1 VSRRVH
7 RVLELRRAIAAA
19 VGEGTLRG
27 TAREVGLSAPALRNF
42 INGAEPRRPATL
54 RKLESWY
61 VRRLECEA
69 APADVDAV
77 QHALAILLR
86 DLPEEM
92 QPQVAQDTLTF
103 LRGQYA
109 EHGALPAWLAAAQAH
124 LRSPPPSS
132 RGEESP

>member
-1 VSRRVH
+1 VSRRVP
-7 RVLELRRAIAAA
+7 RVLELRRAVAAA

-27 TAREVGLSAPALRNF
+27 TARDVGLSAPALRNF

-61 VRRLECEA
+61 VRRLAGEA

-77 QHALAILLR
+77 RNALAILLR
-86 DLPEEM
+86 DLPEEK

-103 LRGQYA
+103 LRSQYA
-109 EHGALPAWLAAAQAH
+109 EHGALPAWLAAAEAQIVTV
-124 LRSPPPSS
+124 R
-132 RGEESP
+132 E

>member
-1 VSRRVH
+1 MSRRVQ
-7 RVLELRRAIAAA
+7 RVPELRRAVAAA

-61 VRRLECEA
+61 VGRLASEA

-77 QHALAILLR
+77 RNALVILLR
-86 DLPEEM
+86 DLPEEI
-92 QPQVAQDTLTF
+92 QPQAAQDTLTF

-109 EHGALPAWLAAAQAH
+109 EHGTLPAWLAAAQAQ
-124 LRSPPPSS
+124 LVDVR
-132 RGEESP
+132 E